1 MTPAKVRGRYFKH
14 SNKEET
20 NMAAGGIAGE
30 RLRSLVERI
39 ERLEE
44 EKAALAAD
52 VREVCAE
59 AKADGYD
66 VKIMRQII
74 KLRKMDHAD
83 RAEQEEVLAL
93 YKHAL
98 GMEDAPA
105 AAETAPTPLETAIE
119 KSAPSTGD
127 AAPTP

>member
-1 MTPAKVRGRYFKH
+1 
-14 SNKEET
+14 
-20 NMAAGGIAGE
+20 MAAGGIAGE

-39 ERLEE
+39 ERLED

-52 VREVCAE
+52 VRE

-66 VKIMRQII
+66 VKVMRQVI

-98 GMEDAPA
+98 GMEDAAVTPEVAPA
-105 AAETAPTPLETAIE
+105 PE
-119 KSAPSTGD
+119 APSTPEES
-127 AAPTP
+127 AAATP

>member
-1 MTPAKVRGRYFKH
+1 
-14 SNKEET
+14 
-20 NMAAGGIAGE
+20 MAAGGIAGE
-30 RLRSLVERI
+30 RLRALVERI

-44 EKAALAAD
+44 EKAALTAD

-59 AKADGYD
+59 ARTDGYD

-83 RAEQEEVLAL
+83 RAEQEEILAL

-98 GMEDAPA
+98 GMEDAPPNPDA
-105 AAETAPTPLETAIE
+105 ASESTPETTTEPTTPEPTAEETTAPTP
-119 KSAPSTGD
+119 
-127 AAPTP
+127 

>member
-1 MTPAKVRGRYFKH
+1 
-14 SNKEET
+14 
-20 NMAAGGIAGE
+20 MASGGIAGE

-52 VREVCAE
+52 VREVFAE

-66 VKIMRQII
+66 VKIMRQVI

-105 AAETAPTPLETAIE
+105 ATPEATPLETAIE
-119 KSAPSTGD
+119 ES

>member
-1 MTPAKVRGRYFKH
+1 
-14 SNKEET
+14 
-20 NMAAGGIAGE
+20 MAAGGIAGE

-44 EKAALAAD
+44 EKAALTAD

-59 AKADGYD
+59 ARTDGYD

-83 RAEQEEVLAL
+83 RAEQEEILAL

-98 GMEDAPA
+98 GMEDAPPNSEVA
-105 AAETAPTPLETAIE
+105 SESALEPVAEETA
-119 KSAPSTGD
+119 APELAD
-127 AAPTP
+127 EEAAAPTP